1 MKVLAVVL
9 GSEGDMLP
17 FAHLGVALRDRGH
30 QFVLAGFSEFGGS
43 FRANGVDY
51 IELPGD
57 YRALMKRLLGDSKGM
72 MDTVLGIREMISDA
86 HVFDVLE
93 HAMDGVDVV
102 MYTQFSEVARLLGA
116 ARGVPSVRVQVFPTE
131 PCLRYSLVDPR
142 KLDGSVGALVTHW
155 MSNTLM
161 AWAMRP
167 VIAAWRRRLG
177 LRQRAL
183 SSPPTTIYQFSPALS
198 PPAPEWKNHIH
209 VTGEWL
215 DPHHSELA
223 LDPAVEEFVAA
234 GSAPVLASFGSMVSD
249 RVYDLQRWTRDA
261 CIEHGLRAI
270 IVDPDHESGVREGIL
285 TVARVPFAT
294 VLPWCRAGICH
305 GSLGTTGAILRAGKP
320 CLAVAFGGDQH
331 FHANAVCRNGAGP
344 NYIDAQRG
352 ELSAQSLAAGIADLV
367 SGAYDSAARRMP
379 ELLAT
384 DPGTVAAVEIVL
396 NQSDLA
402 KGEK

>member
-17 FAHLGVALRDRGH
+17 FAHLGVALGDCGH
-30 QFVLAGFSEFGGS
+30 QLVLAGFSEFAGS
-43 FRANGVDY
+43 FRSKGVDY

-72 MDTVLGIREMISDA
+72 VDTVLGIREMISDA

-93 HAMDGVDVV
+93 RSMDAVDVV
-102 MYTQFSEVARLLGA
+102 MYTQFSEVTRLLGA
-116 ARGVPSVRVQVFPTE
+116 AHGVPSIRAQVFPTE
-131 PCLRYSLVDPR
+131 PCRRYSLVDPR
-142 KLDGSVGALVTHW
+142 KLDGTVGALVTHR
-155 MSNTLM
+155 MSNALM

-167 VIAAWRRRLG
+167 VMTTWRRRLG
-177 LRQRAL
+177 LHRRVL
-183 SSPPTTIYQFSPALS
+183 SPAPTTIYQFSPALS
-198 PPAPEWKNHIH
+198 PPAQGWNNHIH

-215 DPHHSELA
+215 DPHPGELA
-223 LDPAVEEFVAA
+223 LDPAVDEFVAV
-234 GSAPVLASFGSMVSD
+234 GPAPVLVSFGSMVSD
-249 RVYDLQRWTRDA
+249 RVSALHRWTRKA
-261 CIEHGLRAI
+261 LIEQNLRGI
-270 IVDPDHESGVREGIL
+270 IVDPGRETGVSDGIL
-285 TVARVPFAT
+285 TVARVPFAA
-294 VLPWCRAGICH
+294 VLPWCRGGICH

-367 SGAYDSAARRMP
+367 SGKYDEAARSMP

-384 DPGTVAAVEIVL
+384 DPGTTAAVDIVL
-396 NQSDLA
+396 NQFELA
-402 KGEK
+402 KGVE